1 MIALETQSIGSPP
14 NRHADHIVSAMMK
27 YLTKEHAK
35 LWQAIYGITKDPRVM
50 DGNPRAQQKLAD
62 KVKTAGAIGVLLIP
76 GKRWRYRMGIYCWRG
91 NCHLEIEITI

>member
-1 MIALETQSIGSPP
+1 
-14 NRHADHIVSAMMK
+14 MMK

-62 KVKTAGAIGVLLIP
+62 KVKTAGANGVLLIP
-76 GKRWRYRMGIYCWRG
+76 GKRWRYRMAYIVGVAIVTWKLKSRSRKLTLRDG
-91 NCHLEIEITI
+91 LTRVVRVD